1 MTAAVSTRRRPA
13 TRDVGLIARR
23 PWVLPAVAATIGW
36 ATWPVAAS
44 IGGHGHVHH
53 LLVTSAMTLAMMGP
67 LGLPVCVAAS
77 RCSLWAVSARAVV
90 VAFGTF
96 IAVWIAVGGALHVG
110 TELSIAATPTGAVGI
125 ALALWC
131 AVDVSSRRRDR
142 RLAACAVSR
151 PLLPH
156 APLSGAIDLS
166 AAAAARCVA
175 TCCAPMALAVAHPA
189 LGVPVSAAILL
200 ERFVTPRPRWLLTTG
215 FGLVAIGTAVITW
228 S

>member
-1 MTAAVSTRRRPA
+1 MTVAVSTRPRPA
-13 TRDVGLIARR
+13 TRDVALIARR

-77 RCSLWAVSARAVV
+77 RSSLWATSGQAVV
-90 VAFGTF
+90 VAFATF
-96 IAVWIAVGGALHVG
+96 VAAWIAVGGALHVG
-110 TELSIAATPTGAVGI
+110 TELIIAATPTGAVAMG
-125 ALALWC
+125 LALWC
-131 AVDVSSRRRDR
+131 AVDTASRRRDR

-151 PLLPH
+151 PLLPQ
-156 APLSGAIDLS
+156 APLSGAIDLG
-166 AAAAARCVA
+166 ATAAARCVA
-175 TCCAPMALAVAHPA
+175 TCWAPMALAVAYPA
-189 LGVPVSAAILL
+189 VGVPVSAAILL
-200 ERFVTPRPRWLLTTG
+200 ERFVNPRPRWLLTVG
-215 FGLVAIGTAVITW
+215 FGVVAIGVAVITW